1 MNKEHQIIDF
11 EVPNLKVL
19 HAEKIIERIDYIFF
33 YKKNSLIKK
42 YPILNEFS
50 EEMIPIYISY
60 FAIYKNYIENGDEDT
75 LSFAES
81 LRDDVKLYKLIEETI
96 PELAVYLSYL
106 KMNENSYQ
114 EKYEEYKNE
123 IKDRYKKD
131 QKAISFMNS
140 VYNGNVNN
148 ALYNYF
154 LSYGPPSFEKI
165 DLNLDDDETKK
176 LCEYLFY
183 KILFSNYK
191 TICGLNPI
199 YRIKFKNAFKNMEP
213 ESLNNLAYVY
223 LSSVD
228 EDLLTFDEFSEYINI
243 RKQMTREL
251 IDFSRIQFEDY
262 ESLVKCRRKN
272 N

>member
-1 MNKEHQIIDF
+1 M
-11 EVPNLKVL
+11 
-19 HAEKIIERIDYIFF
+19 
-33 YKKNSLIKK
+33 
-42 YPILNEFS
+42 
-50 EEMIPIYISY
+50 
-60 FAIYKNYIENGDEDT
+60 
-75 LSFAES
+75 
-81 LRDDVKLYKLIEETI
+81 KLYKLIEETI

-154 LSYGPPSFEKI
+154 LSYGPPSFE
-165 DLNLDDDETKK
+165 
-176 LCEYLFY
+176 
-183 KILFSNYK
+183 
-191 TICGLNPI
+191 
-199 YRIKFKNAFKNMEP
+199 
-213 ESLNNLAYVY
+213 
-223 LSSVD
+223 D